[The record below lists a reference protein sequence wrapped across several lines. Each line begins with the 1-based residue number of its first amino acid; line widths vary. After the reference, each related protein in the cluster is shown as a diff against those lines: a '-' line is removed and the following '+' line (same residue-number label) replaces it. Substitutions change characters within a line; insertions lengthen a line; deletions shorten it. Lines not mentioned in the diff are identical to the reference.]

1 MKKITLL
8 FIFSLFLFACSQD
21 GEDHT
26 ACEDQMDQVQ
36 EESSEEGELEKEE
49 VQLPVEDEEFLPQQ
63 PLYKIDEATWS
74 VVPISEAN
82 EKVVLLT
89 FDDAPDK
96 YAVNIAH
103 TLKELGVKAI
113 FFVNGHFINNEEG
126 AKKLKE
132 IYELG
137 FPIGNHTY
145 SHQNLKQLSVDEQYK
160 EIISLNDRVE
170 EIIGERPKFFR
181 APFGVNTEDSK
192 RIVTEE
198 KMVLMNWTYGYD
210 WEKDYQGKDALADI
224 MVNSPYLRNG
234 ANLLMHDRL
243 WTSEAIKEIVLGL
256 QEKGYEMVDPALIQV
271 PEN

>member
-103 TLKELGVKAI
+103 TLKELGVK
-113 FFVNGHFINNEEG
+113 
-126 AKKLKE
+126 
-132 IYELG
+132 
-137 FPIGNHTY
+137 
-145 SHQNLKQLSVDEQYK
+145 
-160 EIISLNDRVE
+160 
-170 EIIGERPKFFR
+170 
-181 APFGVNTEDSK
+181 
-192 RIVTEE
+192 
-198 KMVLMNWTYGYD
+198 
-210 WEKDYQGKDALADI
+210 
-224 MVNSPYLRNG
+224 
-234 ANLLMHDRL
+234 
-243 WTSEAIKEIVLGL
+243 
-256 QEKGYEMVDPALIQV
+256 
-271 PEN
+271 